1 VTVRYLR
8 LYAAFVR
15 FSFSRA
21 MEFRLDFFFR
31 VWMDALWYVVNIA
44 FFVVLFEHTELL
56 GGWSREQV
64 FVFAAGLFFSD
75 AVRMTLFSNNTWWF
89 PILVNQGSL
98 DHYLVRP
105 VSTLFF
111 LSLRDFAANSFLN
124 LLMATGILVAALL
137 HYPGPLT
144 LGSALA
150 FGLLLLLGVFLQY
163 CLHFLFLVPVF
174 WTHSAHGFNEAFFLF
189 ERYSSRP
196 HELFTGWV
204 RRILVS
210 ILPFALIVSFPAQA
224 LFEGFPASILLH
236 MVAVAAVAFVALLFV
251 WRRGLRAYSSA
262 SS

>member
-1 VTVRYLR
+1 MRYLR
-8 LYAAFVR
+8 LYGAFVR

-31 VWMDALWYVVNIA
+31 VWMDAFWYVVNFA
-44 FFVVLFEHTELL
+44 FFVVLFEHTTLL

-75 AVRMTLFSNNTWWF
+75 AVRMTVFSNNTWWF
-89 PILVNQGSL
+89 PILVNQGGL

-124 LLMATGILVAALL
+124 LVMATGILVAVLL
-137 HYPGPLT
+137 HYPGPIT
-144 LGSALA
+144 VGSALA
-150 FGLLLLLGVFLQY
+150 YVLLLLLGCVIQY
-163 CLHFLFLVPVF
+163 CLHFLFLIPVF
-174 WTHSAHGFNEAFFLF
+174 WTHSAHGFNETFFLF
-189 ERYSSRP
+189 ERYTGRP
-196 HELFTGWV
+196 HEVFTGWV

-210 ILPFALIVSFPAQA
+210 VLPFALIVSFPAQA
-224 LFEGFPASILLH
+224 LFEGFPARILLH
-236 MVAVAAVAFVALLFV
+236 MTAVAAAAFALMVFV
-251 WRRGLRAYSSA
+251 WKKGLRAYSSA